1 MDYEYYKTQFKG
13 SDLTEEEF
21 EKYGNLACME
31 ITTNT
36 LSRVTDLTI
45 GDYPKELISRIK
57 DCACSIANYK
67 KAFDNA
73 FNSIVGAKSGSGA
86 GVIRSKSVGAVSV
99 SYDTSQT
106 ASYLLDPAKQKQ
118 LISSVL
124 RLYLSPVCFG
134 GVMYNLLSKNL
145 NFRGC
150 RAHTVI

>member
-36 LSRVTDLTI
+36 LSRVTDSTL
-45 GDYPKELISRIK
+45 GNYPKELVSRIK
-57 DCACSIANYK
+57 DCACSIADYRK
-67 KAFDNA
+67 MFDNVFKSA
-73 FNSIVGAKSGSGA
+73 ASSQSGSGS
-86 GVIRSKSVGAVSV
+86 GIVRSKSVGAVSV

-118 LISSVL
+118 LICSVL